1 MFRSSEI
8 QCHCVFQIIRDNSG
22 PGLKPSELLPS
33 RLADNQLHRYSRV
46 LQSNLGNVFRYI
58 SISCLIIP
66 FDSFSLLL
74 ILIGFSAQPL
84 PACPALKP
92 LVHSPL
98 NSSQPVSLAGAQ
110 KLLSV
115 GGDIEFPVIP
125 GHFGDWSDG
134 IEVSH

>member
-1 MFRSSEI
+1 M
-8 QCHCVFQIIRDNSG
+8 CFQIIRDNSG

-58 SISCLIIP
+58 SISG
-66 FDSFSLLL
+66 FSLLL
-74 ILIGFSAQPL
+74 MLLVFSAAPL